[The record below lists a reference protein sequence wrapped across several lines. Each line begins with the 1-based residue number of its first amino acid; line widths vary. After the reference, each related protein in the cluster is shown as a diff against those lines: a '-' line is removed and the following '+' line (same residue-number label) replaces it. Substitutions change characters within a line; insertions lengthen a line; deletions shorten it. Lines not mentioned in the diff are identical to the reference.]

1 MSVKKSKDEII
12 DEIRDLRTMLGAL
25 SNAVNEDA
33 VELAQK
39 KLNRIQDMVFNI

>member
-1 MSVKKSKDEII
+1 MSVKKSKDDTI
-12 DEIRDLRTMLGAL
+12 DEIRNLRSMIGDLSKAL
-25 SNAVNEDA
+25 NEDE